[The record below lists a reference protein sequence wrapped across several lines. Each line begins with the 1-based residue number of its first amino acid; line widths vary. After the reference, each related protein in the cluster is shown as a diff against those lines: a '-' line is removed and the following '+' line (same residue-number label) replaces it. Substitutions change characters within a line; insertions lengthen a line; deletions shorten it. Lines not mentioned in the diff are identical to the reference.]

1 MLYTNVTL
9 NYRYVRLN
17 KRDSHKISDTVSDY
31 VPIFGMVWSVFFFS
45 SRRRHTRC
53 SRDWSSDVCS
63 SDLVQQLHVLAGFAE
78 PDVYRDLLELG
89 NRHAVLPAKAL
100 HQRRDRLSPVFF
112 LQSAFHRPLRLIV
125 YLYLSSV
132 ALQCRQLRIFEPS
145 GKIVWPTR
153 VCLPQLGQTIIT
165 LEALMLP
172 SFSMIPPFTFFEG
185 LGRVWRL
192 MMPTCSTTTVF
203 FWPLTQ
209 RTRPLFPASL
219 PRSEEHT
226 SELQSRLHLVC
237 RLLLVKKNSTVRP
250 I

>member
-1 MLYTNVTL
+1 HVAQPVEKFVHAVAAERDGAADGHALADLEVRNGL
-9 NYRYVRLN
+9 FGPRYDGLL
-17 KRDSHKISDTVSDY
+17 
-31 VPIFGMVWSVFFFS
+31 PG
-45 SRRRHTRC
+45 
-53 SRDWSSDVCS
+53 
-63 SDLVQQLHVLAGFAE
+63 DLPELLRGGVQQLHVLAGFAE

-145 GKIVWPTR
+145 GKIVWPTGL
-153 VCLPQLGQTIIT
+153 CLLQCGQTIIT

-185 LGRVWRL
+185 VGRVWRL
-192 MMPTCSTTTVF
+192 MMPHSPQPRYSSCPWPKGPARF
-203 FWPLTQ
+203 FPRPCRRSLLSWSPFGLSLLSV
-209 RTRPLFPASL
+209 PLF
-219 PRSEEHT
+219 RSA
-226 SELQSRLHLVC
+226 L
-237 RLLLVKKNSTVRP
+237 
-250 I
+250 